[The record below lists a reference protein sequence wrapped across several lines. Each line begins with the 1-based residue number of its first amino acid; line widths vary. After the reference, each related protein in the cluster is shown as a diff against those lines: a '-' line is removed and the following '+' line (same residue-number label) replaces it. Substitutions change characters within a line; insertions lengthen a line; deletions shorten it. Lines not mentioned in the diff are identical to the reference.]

1 MKKLLVRFLLCVGIV
16 LASLTAGSAEES
28 HRGFFEADLSGG
40 GKAVFFVQG
49 NNAISI
55 YVFDVATSTTSFAGG
70 DIAADGTFS
79 LVASNGATITGTVK
93 DDDSVSGSDDDD
105 DLVTATLAGQSVTA
119 NRISTF
125 GPSDD
130 IPGRFSGTARSA
142 GGSSYEIK
150 LVIDS
155 QNRIFLIAVNGD
167 TVLGGFGAVSV
178 LAQTTMA
185 TEMGADDLPGDDQ
198 GGGGNDDPPGDDQGG
213 GDDDPPGDDKGGGDD
228 DPPGH
233 DFGDDHGQDDDLVAD
248 FNEDLNDDH
257 PAATFSLTLLTG
269 EAVSGSL
276 TFGHGTQ
283 LGEFT
288 LNGETFFFNAPQESP
303 ANHLANISTRG
314 FVNTGQGQLIG
325 GFIIT
330 GGPKLVLI
338 RALGPSLAAVGVTPA
353 LQNPVLKLIG
363 SDGVTEIR
371 SNDDWQSAANADDII
386 STTIPPQDP
395 SESSILVRLEPGA
408 YTAIV
413 TGGGD
418 TTGIALIEVYEINR
432 D

>member
-1 MKKLLVRFLLCVGIV
+1 MKKLLVRFLLCIGVV
-16 LASLTAGSAEES
+16 WASLAAGYAEES

-40 GKAVFFVQG
+40 GKAAFFVQG
-49 NNAISI
+49 NHAISV
-55 YVFDVATSTTSFAGG
+55 YVFDVATSTASFAGG
-70 DIAADGTFS
+70 DIAADGSFS
-79 LVASNGATITGTVK
+79 LLASNGATISGLVK
-93 DDDSVSGSDDDD
+93 DDDSVSGLDD
-105 DLVTATLAGQSVTA
+105 DLVTATVAGQSVIA
-119 NRISTF
+119 NRVPSF

-130 IPGRFSGTARSA
+130 IPGRFSGTATSA
-142 GGSSYEIK
+142 AGSSYEVK

-155 QNRIFLIAVNGD
+155 QNRIFFIAANGG
-167 TVLGGFGAVSV
+167 TVLGGFGSV
-178 LAQTTMA
+178 ALSSQTTMA
-185 TEMGADDLPGDDQ
+185 AQQGA
-198 GGGGNDDPPGDDQGG
+198 DDPPGDDHGG
-213 GDDDPPGDDKGGGDD
+213 GGGGSD

-233 DFGDDHGQDDDLVAD
+233 DFGDDHGQDDDFVASFD
-248 FNEDLNDDH
+248 EDLNDDH
-257 PAATFSLTLLTG
+257 PAATFSLSLLSG
-269 EAVSGSL
+269 EAVTGSL

-338 RALGPSLAAVGVTPA
+338 RALGPSLAAFGVTSA

-371 SNDDWQSAANADDII
+371 SNDDWQSASNGADII
-386 STTIPPQDP
+386 ATSIPPQDP
-395 SESSILVRLEPGA
+395 SESSILIRLEPGA

-413 TGGGD
+413 TGANN

>member
-1 MKKLLVRFLLCVGIV
+1 M
-16 LASLTAGSAEES
+16 AAQ
-28 HRGFFEADLSGG
+28 
-40 GKAVFFVQG
+40 QG
-49 NNAISI
+49 A
-55 YVFDVATSTTSFAGG
+55 
-70 DIAADGTFS
+70 
-79 LVASNGATITGTVK
+79 
-93 DDDSVSGSDDDD
+93 
-105 DLVTATLAGQSVTA
+105 
-119 NRISTF
+119 
-125 GPSDD
+125 
-130 IPGRFSGTARSA
+130 
-142 GGSSYEIK
+142 
-150 LVIDS
+150 
-155 QNRIFLIAVNGD
+155 
-167 TVLGGFGAVSV
+167 
-178 LAQTTMA
+178 
-185 TEMGADDLPGDDQ
+185 
-198 GGGGNDDPPGDDQGG
+198 DDPPGDDHGG
-213 GDDDPPGDDKGGGDD
+213 GGGGSD

-233 DFGDDHGQDDDLVAD
+233 DFGDDHGQDDDFVASFD
-248 FNEDLNDDH
+248 EDLNDDH
-257 PAATFSLTLLTG
+257 PAATFSLSLLSG
-269 EAVSGSL
+269 EAVTGSL

-338 RALGPSLAAVGVTPA
+338 RALGPSLAAFGVTSA

-371 SNDDWQSAANADDII
+371 SNDDWQSASNGADII
-386 STTIPPQDP
+386 ATSIPPQDP
-395 SESSILVRLEPGA
+395 SESSILIRLEPGA

-413 TGGGD
+413 TGANN